1 MGCCGGERE
10 KFGNLR
16 EEQKWDYIN
25 LDDFKSS
32 SCWTPFAYGYLLLM
46 LVVSISVYAVDTFTA
61 INLLAFDRW
70 AGQIKPEIPL
80 NISRWIFA
88 GCIILSF
95 VLLVYR
101 WMRAVRVMRQGG
113 VAKTYLDPLAVRIQS
128 IRWGKARGWKRFLVF
143 AELTKSRKGADYVA
157 LFAYF
162 SFEAWLRI
170 VFAEGPRQVVN
181 AITLYSVL
189 RLKLVPE
196 GEHAPS
202 DGHSPVVQFF
212 VNVGILADSNHL
224 QAVILFGMLWT
235 LVIWVISVISLII
248 SVILYLVFLWHHI
261 PTEDGGLTGY
271 CRNKINRRME
281 RVVKIKVD
289 KALKKENALRARA
302 EARAA
307 REGTADMKKQPTLPN
322 IGDADD
328 DFLSPLS
335 RQTTMTT
342 LPEYSSRPATSRSS
356 DDAIPTL
363 PDIAPRPPMPTRTLT
378 HGSAASWSSYSSN
391 APLVGSA
398 ADMGFGADRVQT
410 PASELNS
417 PWYGRQAPNRS
428 ISNLSQP
435 PPRSFSPAL
444 PRPGTAQ
451 SDRNGPDALVRE
463 FSQSANAKA
472 AGTADEGTDPKRQ
485 GKDAGE
491 TGNQSKSK
499 SSFPDTSSNTV
510 AYWLLGSAAS
520 VFGIVVFGG
529 LTRLTE
535 SGLSITEWKPVT
547 GSLPPMSDADWES
560 EFAKYRSSPEFH
572 MLNSRMTLEE
582 FKSIYWMEWIHR
594 LWGRFIGLSFV
605 LPAAYF
611 VARKQVS
618 RSMAMRLL
626 GIAGLIGFQGFIGWW
641 MVKSGLKDDLF
652 APGSHPRVSQ
662 YRLTAHLGAAFVC
675 YLAMLWNGLDILRTN
690 KLLRVSPDAANATL
704 KTLSNPALK
713 PFKRY
718 VSLLAGLVFLTA
730 MSGGLVAGLDAGLIY
745 NEFPYMGLGL
755 TPPRSELWDKFYCRA
770 PDHSDLWWRNL
781 LENPSLVQLDHRILA
796 TTTFTAVMALWAFS
810 RSVAMQKILPR
821 AAQKGVHGVVG
832 FVSLQV
838 ILGISTLL
846 YLVPTGLASAHQAG
860 SLALLT
866 WTIVL
871 GSRVWFP
878 TQAARIL
885 AQRAQTNLGGSGAEL
900 AQRAAL
906 ASSAAKARTV
916 MPGSPTALAAMG
928 FMPVVTAVGF
938 ELSSKSQATVAKQLS
953 ARKTEQQAIS
963 GV

>member
-10 KFGNLR
+10 KFGNLSA
-16 EEQKWDYIN
+16 EQKWDYIN

-261 PTEDGGLTGY
+261 PSEDGGLTGY

-307 REGTADMKKQPTLPN
+307 REGTDMKKQPTLPN
-322 IGDADD
+322 IAGADED
-328 DFLSPLS
+328 SLPPLS

-342 LPEYSSRPATSRSS
+342 LPEYTSRPATSRSS
-356 DDAIPTL
+356 DDAVPTL
-363 PDIAPRPPMPTRTLT
+363 PDIAPRPPMPTRTVT

-391 APLVGSA
+391 APLMGSA
-398 ADMGFGADRVQT
+398 ADMGFAADRVQT
-410 PASELNS
+410 PASDVNS

-435 PPRSFSPAL
+435 PQRSFSPAL

-451 SDRNGPDALVRE
+451 SDRNGPGAYQMDPLPRP
-463 FSQSANAKA
+463 
-472 AGTADEGTDPKRQ
+472 GT
-485 GKDAGE
+485 
-491 TGNQSKSK
+491 SM
-499 SSFPDTSSNTV
+499 SSNGRPR
-510 AYWLLGSAAS
+510 YPLENSSA
-520 VFGIVVFGG
+520 
-529 LTRLTE
+529 
-535 SGLSITEWKPVT
+535 
-547 GSLPPMSDADWES
+547 LPYPDD
-560 EFAKYRSSPEFH
+560 RSSTPSTKPPSWAGPNFD
-572 MLNSRMTLEE
+572 NQVDAS
-582 FKSIYWMEWIHR
+582 
-594 LWGRFIGLSFV
+594 GRRT
-605 LPAAYF
+605 P
-611 VARKQVS
+611 
-618 RSMAMRLL
+618 
-626 GIAGLIGFQGFIGWW
+626 
-641 MVKSGLKDDLF
+641 
-652 APGSHPRVSQ
+652 
-662 YRLTAHLGAAFVC
+662 GAAV
-675 YLAMLWNGLDILRTN
+675 G
-690 KLLRVSPDAANATL
+690 P
-704 KTLSNPALK
+704 
-713 PFKRY
+713 
-718 VSLLAGLVFLTA
+718 
-730 MSGGLVAGLDAGLIY
+730 
-745 NEFPYMGLGL
+745 
-755 TPPRSELWDKFYCRA
+755 
-770 PDHSDLWWRNL
+770 
-781 LENPSLVQLDHRILA
+781 
-796 TTTFTAVMALWAFS
+796 AFS
-810 RSVAMQKILPR
+810 AIPEERGRNSPLPGPQFRS
-821 AAQKGVHGVVG
+821 
-832 FVSLQV
+832 
-838 ILGISTLL
+838 
-846 YLVPTGLASAHQAG
+846 
-860 SLALLT
+860 
-866 WTIVL
+866 
-871 GSRVWFP
+871 
-878 TQAARIL
+878 
-885 AQRAQTNLGGSGAEL
+885 QTPIQGPPERSF
-900 AQRAAL
+900 
-906 ASSAAKARTV
+906 T
-916 MPGSPTALAAMG
+916 P
-928 FMPVVTAVGF
+928 TAVGPMRAVTPTGGPT
-938 ELSSKSQATVAKQLS
+938 LPRLQTSSSGGYIPYSAERSMTPVSSIPPSATIRTVTEPTRTYTPFGSQTGLP
-953 ARKTEQQAIS
+953 S
-963 GV
+963 GPRDRPPPQRQGSQGVDDILDHY